1 MSNLKLRI
9 TVIGC
14 GNVGNAVAMILL
26 NRASCAIELNVME
39 PSKNQQGRLLEL
51 SHIAGLH
58 QIHQF
63 TLNDLNE
70 FAQADVIYHT
80 AGRCMKANESRLD
93 VAEGNLQLT
102 RQIFNQVTFT
112 KQPLIL
118 VLTNPVDVIT
128 YFVREQTQLPI
139 HKVIGT
145 GTLLD
150 SARFSAIL
158 QKLEVT
164 QHHTPAWVI
173 GEHGDSMVLLYSK
186 LNSQSIIK
194 TLDEEL
200 KHQITNETV
209 FAAKRIKQTQDH
221 TSSGVASVAV
231 MIMDYILGD
240 ITIET
245 PFPVSC
251 VTDEALQTKL
261 ELNQPI
267 AISWFF
273 DLKNEAKS
281 LQNISIS
288 EKEMEQFKLSAN
300 ILVSQIEKLKYIR

>member
-1 MSNLKLRI
+1 MSNFKLKI

-14 GNVGNAVAMILL
+14 GNVGNAVALILL

-39 PSKNQQGRLLEL
+39 PSDSQQGRLLEL

-58 QIHQF
+58 QIHSY
-63 TLNDLNE
+63 THNDLQE
-70 FAQADVIYHT
+70 FAQADVVYHT
-80 AGRCMKANESRLD
+80 AGRCMQEGESRLD
-93 VAEGNLQLT
+93 VAEGNLKLT
-102 RQIFNQVTFT
+102 HQIFDQVKFT
-112 KQPLIL
+112 KEPLIL
-118 VLTNPVDVIT
+118 ILTNPVDVIT

-158 QKLEVT
+158 QNSGATKT
-164 QHHTPAWVI
+164 HTPAWVI

-186 LNSQSIIK
+186 LNSQSLVK
-194 TLDEEL
+194 PLDGEL
-200 KHQITNETV
+200 KQHITNETV
-209 FAAKRIKQTQDH
+209 YAAKRIKRTQDH

-231 MIMDYILGD
+231 WVMDYIHGD
-240 ITIET
+240 LSCEI

-251 VTDEALQTKL
+251 VTDEALQSKL
-261 ELNQPI
+261 GLTHPI

-281 LQNISIS
+281 LENIVIS
-288 EKEMEQFKLSAN
+288 EQELTQFKKSAE
-300 ILVSQIEKLKYIR
+300 ILASQIEKLK